1 MKVLLTKSAYLQ
13 VDLRFER
20 HNCKSIDFYG
30 KIDVFFVCIFTT
42 VLGPA

>member
-1 MKVLLTKSAYLQ
+1 MKVLLTKPAYLQ

-20 HNCKSIDFYG
+20 HNFKSIGFYSDL
-30 KIDVFFVCIFTT
+30 DVFFVCIFTT